1 MHLEKTKT
9 PFAITYRF
17 HWCGPCLQYED
28 TKEET
33 TITSDGSVVAKRYD
47 HHGAKGRF
55 RVVERATAY
64 IPSEDVEKLYKQ
76 LMDLIRNHE
85 GVDSIIDDAEHEIVL
100 SEDGLKIA
108 IDGGLHDGEKYA
120 EGIVSEFLAPIAFE
134 WENVLH

>member
-1 MHLEKTKT
+1 MNLEKMNA

-33 TITSDGSVVAKRYD
+33 TINSDGTVVAKRFD

-55 RVVERATAY
+55 RVIEKATAQVS
-64 IPSEDVEKLYKQ
+64 PEDVEKLYTQ

-85 GVDSIIDDAEHEIVL
+85 GIGAFICDAMQEIVI
-100 SEDGLKIA
+100 SETGLKIT
-108 IDGGLHDGEKYA
+108 IDAGIYDGEKCA
-120 EGIVSEFLAPIAFE
+120 DEIVKSFIATIDFE
-134 WENVLH
+134 WEAVLH